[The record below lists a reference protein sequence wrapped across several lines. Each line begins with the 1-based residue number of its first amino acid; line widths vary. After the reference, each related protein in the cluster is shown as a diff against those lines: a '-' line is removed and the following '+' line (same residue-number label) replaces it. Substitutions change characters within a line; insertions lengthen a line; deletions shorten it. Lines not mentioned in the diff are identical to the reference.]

1 MHALKNKIRYEIE
14 IKLKQFDKLDLIIP
28 IFFF

>member
-14 IKLKQFDKLDLIIP
+14 IKLKQFDKLDLI
-28 IFFF
+28 FFLT